1 MNGSDECCL
10 PQPRPPI
17 LSGSANK
24 NQQQGVY
31 KHGRNPV
38 SSICNEISAL
48 NPNHNFEKKNP
59 TKPADQEAVK
69 QIFLLAVIY
78 K

>member
-1 MNGSDECCL
+1 MNGSDERCL
-10 PQPRPPI
+10 PQRRPLI
-17 LSGSANK
+17 LSGPANK

-48 NPNHNFEKKNP
+48 NPDQNFEKK